1 MGWELVYVLRV
12 GGCNVWARG
21 RAGVTRVKPIY
32 LSKNNYVHPAVTPNQ
47 SLNSTSFVT
56 ESETTKCFWNST
68 KGFLQPQGHLGTG
81 SNVRR

>member
-32 LSKNNYVHPAVTPNQ
+32 LSKNNYSASSGDPKP
-47 SLNSTSFVT
+47 
-56 ESETTKCFWNST
+56 KP
-68 KGFLQPQGHLGTG
+68 K
-81 SNVRR
+81 